1 MRIGFCGTVSVGKTS
16 LVNELAKLDHFEE
29 YNVRTERS
37 KYLISR
43 GIPVNT
49 DSTVRG
55 QMVFMSERSVEMM
68 NEKILTDRTIWDVC
82 AFTIASNEIKN
93 THKEYLITAGMLLRP
108 YYDHV
113 FYVSP
118 EGVEIEDNGIR
129 ITDSEYRNKIDNNI
143 KRLLENYKPNKLTT
157 IQGSME
163 ERIAQVLDAVG
174 NTDLPF

>member
-1 MRIGFCGTVSVGKTS
+1 MIFNPIAKGINPKMVVMA
-16 LVNELAKLDHFEE
+16 VNNTGLTLAL
-29 YNVRTERS
+29 
-37 KYLISR
+37 
-43 GIPVNT
+43 P
-49 DSTVRG
+49 
-55 QMVFMSERSVEMM
+55 
-68 NEKILTDRTIWDVC
+68 
-82 AFTIASNEIKN
+82 AFTMASNEIKN